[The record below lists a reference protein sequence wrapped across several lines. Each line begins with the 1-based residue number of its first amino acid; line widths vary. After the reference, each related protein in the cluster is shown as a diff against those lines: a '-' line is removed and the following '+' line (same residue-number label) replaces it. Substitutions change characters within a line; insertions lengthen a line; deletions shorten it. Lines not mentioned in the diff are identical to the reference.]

1 VRPPA
6 GWAIKN
12 LKIFEK
18 ITNHMETKKQQVMQ
32 QIKNLLTPI
41 VPQGTRVILF
51 GSQARGDAR
60 PDSDWDV
67 LIVLDKQRLER
78 SDYDDYCYP
87 LRELGW
93 SLKECINP
101 VMYTLKDWL
110 KYHFTPF
117 YHNVTEEG
125 VAII

>member
-1 VRPPA
+1 
-6 GWAIKN
+6 
-12 LKIFEK
+12 
-18 ITNHMETKKQQVMQ
+18 METKKQQVMQ

>member
-1 VRPPA
+1 MKDTV
-6 GWAIKN
+6 
-12 LKIFEK
+12 E
-18 ITNHMETKKQQVMQ
+18 KKQKVIQ
-32 QIKNLLTPI
+32 QIKNLLAPV
-41 VPQGTRVILF
+41 VPHGTRVILF

-67 LIVLDKQRLER
+67 LIVIDKQRLER

-93 SLKECINP
+93 SIKECINP
-101 VMYTLKDWL
+101 VMYTLKDWI
-110 KYHFTPF
+110 KYNFTPF

-125 VAII
+125 VAIL